1 MRVAFM
7 ASDAI
12 ALDSI
17 RALFDGGCPGFE
29 LACAV
34 SNPDRPK
41 GRGKK
46 LSPNDVSAW
55 ALENGVE
62 LLRPE
67 GSPDESDAA
76 RMRELGVEM
85 IVVMAYGRMLKKNV
99 LEYGKYPCL
108 NLHASLLPQLRGAS
122 PVETAIALGFKSTG
136 VSLMAIEPRMDS
148 GPVCAA
154 AEVAIEPSDGSASLR
169 GKIAAA
175 AARLLAENISSVA
188 DGSAKFEPQDESRA
202 TYTRKIAKEDL
213 FLDFRLPAEEI
224 ANRAR
229 AFSFAVAEIGG
240 EAVKLSNAFAAAR
253 MRGGAECGEVVAAS
267 RADGLRIACGA
278 GDIVF
283 GAIQRPCSKMLS
295 APEFFAGNSIE
306 VGKVLKSF
314 DSRPLLRP

>member
-1 MRVAFM
+1 M

-85 IVVMAYGRMLKKNV
+85 IVVMAYGRMLKKTFW
-99 LEYGKYPCL
+99 
-108 NLHASLLPQLRGAS
+108 S
-122 PVETAIALGFKSTG
+122 TA
-136 VSLMAIEPRMDS
+136 
-148 GPVCAA
+148 
-154 AEVAIEPSDGSASLR
+154 
-169 GKIAAA
+169 
-175 AARLLAENISSVA
+175 NI
-188 DGSAKFEPQDESRA
+188 RA
-202 TYTRKIAKEDL
+202 
-213 FLDFRLPAEEI
+213 
-224 ANRAR
+224 
-229 AFSFAVAEIGG
+229 
-240 EAVKLSNAFAAAR
+240 
-253 MRGGAECGEVVAAS
+253 
-267 RADGLRIACGA
+267 
-278 GDIVF
+278 
-283 GAIQRPCSKMLS
+283 
-295 APEFFAGNSIE
+295 
-306 VGKVLKSF
+306 
-314 DSRPLLRP
+314 

>member
-1 MRVAFM
+1 M

-213 FLDFRLPAEEI
+213 FLDFRLSAEEI

>member
-1 MRVAFM
+1 M

-17 RALFDGGCPGFE
+17 RALFGGGCPGFE
-29 LACAV
+29 LACVV

-99 LEYGKYPCL
+99 LEYGRYPCL

-154 AEVAIEPSDGSASLR
+154 AEVAIAPSDGSASLR

-175 AARLLAENISSVA
+175 AARLLSENISSVA
-188 DGSAKFEPQDESRA
+188 NGSAKFEPQDESRA

-240 EAVKLSNAFAAAR
+240 EVVKLSNAFAAAR
-253 MRGGAECGEVVAAS
+253 MKGGAECGEVVAAS

>member
-1 MRVAFM
+1 M

-17 RALFDGGCPGFE
+17 RALFGGGCPGFE
-29 LACAV
+29 LACVV

-76 RMRELGVEM
+76 RLRELGVEM

-99 LEYGKYPCL
+99 LEYGRYPCL

-154 AEVAIEPSDGSASLR
+154 AEVAIAPSDGSASLR

-175 AARLLAENISSVA
+175 AARLLSENIFSVA

-240 EAVKLSNAFAAAR
+240 EVVKLSNAFAAAR
-253 MRGGAECGEVVAAS
+253 MKGGAECGEVVAAS

>member
-1 MRVAFM
+1 M

-17 RALFDGGCPGFE
+17 RALFSGGCPGFE
-29 LACAV
+29 LACVV

-99 LEYGKYPCL
+99 LEYGRYPCL

-154 AEVAIEPSDGSASLR
+154 AEVAIAPSDGSASLR

-175 AARLLAENISSVA
+175 AARLLSENISSVA

-240 EAVKLSNAFAAAR
+240 EVVKLSNAFAAAR
-253 MRGGAECGEVVAAS
+253 MKGGAECGEVVAAS

>member
-1 MRVAFM
+1 M

-67 GSPDESDAA
+67 GSPDESAVA

>member
-1 MRVAFM
+1 MS
-7 ASDAI
+7 SDAI

-17 RALFDGGCPGFE
+17 RALFGGGCPGFE
-29 LACAV
+29 LACVV

-213 FLDFRLPAEEI
+213 FLDFRLSAEEI

>member
-1 MRVAFM
+1 M

-67 GSPDESDAA
+67 GSPDESDVA

-169 GKIAAA
+169 GKIAAS

-188 DGSAKFEPQDESRA
+188 DGSAKFEPQDESHA

>member
-1 MRVAFM
+1 M
-7 ASDAI
+7 
-12 ALDSI
+12 
-17 RALFDGGCPGFE
+17 
-29 LACAV
+29 
-34 SNPDRPK
+34 
-41 GRGKK
+41 
-46 LSPNDVSAW
+46 
-55 ALENGVE
+55 
-62 LLRPE
+62 
-67 GSPDESDAA
+67 
-76 RMRELGVEM
+76 
-85 IVVMAYGRMLKKNV
+85 
-99 LEYGKYPCL
+99 
-108 NLHASLLPQLRGAS
+108 
-122 PVETAIALGFKSTG
+122 ETAIALGFKSTG

-188 DGSAKFEPQDESRA
+188 DGSAKFEPQDELRA

-224 ANRAR
+224 ANRSR

-240 EAVKLSNAFAAAR
+240 EAVKLSNAFAAER

-314 DSRPLLRP
+314 ESRPLLRP

>member
-1 MRVAFM
+1 M

-17 RALFDGGCPGFE
+17 RALFGGGCPGFE
-29 LACAV
+29 LACVV

-99 LEYGKYPCL
+99 LEYGRYPCL

-154 AEVAIEPSDGSASLR
+154 AEVAIAPSDGSASLR

-175 AARLLAENISSVA
+175 AARLLSENISSVA

-253 MRGGAECGEVVAAS
+253 MKGGAECGEVVAAS

-306 VGKVLKSF
+306 VGKILKSF

>member
-1 MRVAFM
+1 M

-17 RALFDGGCPGFE
+17 RALFGGGCPGFE
-29 LACAV
+29 LACVV

>member
-17 RALFDGGCPGFE
+17 RALFGGGCPGFE
-29 LACAV
+29 LACVV

-67 GSPDESDAA
+67 SSPDESDAA

-99 LEYGKYPCL
+99 LEYGRYPCL

-154 AEVAIEPSDGSASLR
+154 AEVAIAPSDGSASLR

-175 AARLLAENISSVA
+175 AARLLSENISSVA

-240 EAVKLSNAFAAAR
+240 EVVKLSNAFAAAR
-253 MRGGAECGEVVAAS
+253 MKGGAECGEVVAAS

>member
-1 MRVAFM
+1 M

-67 GSPDESDAA
+67 GSPDESDVA

-99 LEYGKYPCL
+99 LEYGRYPCL

-240 EAVKLSNAFAAAR
+240 EAVKLSNAFAAER

>member
-1 MRVAFM
+1 M

-17 RALFDGGCPGFE
+17 RALFGGGCPGFE
-29 LACAV
+29 LACVV

-213 FLDFRLPAEEI
+213 FLDFRLSAEEI

-314 DSRPLLRP
+314 DSRLLLRP

>member
-1 MRVAFM
+1 M

-17 RALFDGGCPGFE
+17 RALFGGGCPGFE
-29 LACAV
+29 LACVV

-99 LEYGKYPCL
+99 LEYGRYPCL

-154 AEVAIEPSDGSASLR
+154 SEVAIAPSDGSASLR

-175 AARLLAENISSVA
+175 AARLLSENISSVA

-253 MRGGAECGEVVAAS
+253 MKGGAECGEVVAAS

>member
-1 MRVAFM
+1 MS
-7 ASDAI
+7 SDAI

-67 GSPDESDAA
+67 GSPDESDVA

-188 DGSAKFEPQDESRA
+188 DGSAKFEPQVRRRGDRRGGGQALECLCGRA
-202 TYTRKIAKEDL
+202 NEGRRGMRRGRRGLA
-213 FLDFRLPAEEI
+213 RRRAQ
-224 ANRAR
+224 NRVR
-229 AFSFAVAEIGG
+229 SGRHRVRGDT
-240 EAVKLSNAFAAAR
+240 EAVLKNAFRA
-253 MRGGAECGEVVAAS
+253 GIFCGQFNRS
-267 RADGLRIACGA
+267 RKGFEEL
-278 GDIVF
+278 
-283 GAIQRPCSKMLS
+283 
-295 APEFFAGNSIE
+295 
-306 VGKVLKSF
+306 
-314 DSRPLLRP
+314 

>member
-1 MRVAFM
+1 M

-67 GSPDESDAA
+67 GSPDESDVAC
-76 RMRELGVEM
+76 MRELGVEM

-99 LEYGKYPCL
+99 LEYGRYPCL

-253 MRGGAECGEVVAAS
+253 MKGGAECGEVVAAS

>member
-1 MRVAFM
+1 M

-17 RALFDGGCPGFE
+17 RVLFDGGCPGFE

-55 ALENGVE
+55 ALANGVE

-67 GSPDESDAA
+67 GSPDESDVA

-85 IVVMAYGRMLKKNV
+85 VVVMAYGRMLKKNV

-175 AARLLAENISSVA
+175 AARLLAENIYSVA

-213 FLDFRLPAEEI
+213 FLDFRLPAGEI

-253 MRGGAECGEVVAAS
+253 MKGGAECGEVVAAS
-267 RADGLRIACGA
+267 RADGLRIACGE

-314 DSRPLLRP
+314 DSRSLLRP

>member
-1 MRVAFM
+1 M

-17 RALFDGGCPGFE
+17 KALFDGGCPGFE

-67 GSPDESDAA
+67 GSPDESDVA

-99 LEYGKYPCL
+99 LEYGRYPCL

-202 TYTRKIAKEDL
+202 TYTRKMAKEDL

-253 MRGGAECGEVVAAS
+253 MKGGAECGEVVAAS

>member
-1 MRVAFM
+1 M

-67 GSPDESDAA
+67 GSPDESDVA

-154 AEVAIEPSDGSASLR
+154 AEVAIESSDGSASLR

>member
-1 MRVAFM
+1 M

-17 RALFDGGCPGFE
+17 RALFGGGCPGFE
-29 LACAV
+29 LACVV

-76 RMRELGVEM
+76 RIRELGVEM

-213 FLDFRLPAEEI
+213 FLDFRLSAEEI

>member
-17 RALFDGGCPGFE
+17 RALFGGGCPGFE
-29 LACAV
+29 LACVV

-76 RMRELGVEM
+76 RMRGLGVEM

-99 LEYGKYPCL
+99 LEYGRYPCL

-154 AEVAIEPSDGSASLR
+154 EEVAIEPSDGSASLR

-188 DGSAKFEPQDESRA
+188 DGSAKFKPQDESRA
-202 TYTRKIAKEDL
+202 TYTRKIGKEDL

-240 EAVKLSNAFAAAR
+240 EAVKLSKAFAAAR
-253 MRGGAECGEVVAAS
+253 MKGGAECGEVVAAS
-267 RADGLRIACGA
+267 RADGLRIACGD
-278 GDIVF
+278 GDIAF

>member
-1 MRVAFM
+1 M

-17 RALFDGGCPGFE
+17 RALFGGGCPGFE
-29 LACAV
+29 LACVV

-67 GSPDESDAA
+67 GSPDESDVA

-154 AEVAIEPSDGSASLR
+154 AEVAIELSDGSASLR

-253 MRGGAECGEVVAAS
+253 MRGGAECGEGVAAS

>member
-213 FLDFRLPAEEI
+213 FLDFRLSAEEI

-314 DSRPLLRP
+314 DSRPLLRS

>member
-1 MRVAFM
+1 M

-34 SNPDRPK
+34 SNPDKPK

-67 GSPDESDAA
+67 GSPDESDVA

-99 LEYGKYPCL
+99 LEYGRYPCL

-253 MRGGAECGEVVAAS
+253 MKGGAECGEVVAAS

>member
-7 ASDAI
+7 SSDAI

-213 FLDFRLPAEEI
+213 FLDFRLSAEEI

-267 RADGLRIACGA
+267 RADGLRIACGT

>member
-1 MRVAFM
+1 M

-17 RALFDGGCPGFE
+17 RALFGGGCPGFE
-29 LACAV
+29 LACVV

-67 GSPDESDAA
+67 GSPDESDVA

-154 AEVAIEPSDGSASLR
+154 AEVAIELSDGSASLR

>member
-99 LEYGKYPCL
+99 LEYGRYPCL

-213 FLDFRLPAEEI
+213 FLDFRLSAEEI

>member
-1 MRVAFM
+1 M

-17 RALFDGGCPGFE
+17 RALFGGGCPGFE
-29 LACAV
+29 LACVV

-213 FLDFRLPAEEI
+213 FLDFRLSAEEI

>member
-1 MRVAFM
+1 M

-17 RALFDGGCPGFE
+17 RALFGGGCPGFE
-29 LACAV
+29 LACVV

-76 RMRELGVEM
+76 RLRELGVEM

-99 LEYGKYPCL
+99 LEYGRYPCL

-154 AEVAIEPSDGSASLR
+154 AEVAIAPSDGSASLR

-175 AARLLAENISSVA
+175 AARLLSENISSVA

-240 EAVKLSNAFAAAR
+240 EVVKLSNAFAAAR
-253 MRGGAECGEVVAAS
+253 MKGGAECGEVVAAS

>member
-1 MRVAFM
+1 M

-17 RALFDGGCPGFE
+17 RALFGGGCPGFE
-29 LACAV
+29 LACVV

-122 PVETAIALGFKSTG
+122 PVETAIVLGFKSTG

-213 FLDFRLPAEEI
+213 FLDFRLSAEEI

-306 VGKVLKSF
+306 VGKVL
-314 DSRPLLRP
+314 

>member
-1 MRVAFM
+1 M

-213 FLDFRLPAEEI
+213 FLDFRLSAEEI

-314 DSRPLLRP
+314 DSRPLLRS

>member
-1 MRVAFM
+1 M

-17 RALFDGGCPGFE
+17 RALFGGGCPGFE

-213 FLDFRLPAEEI
+213 FLDFRLSAEEI

>member
-17 RALFDGGCPGFE
+17 RALFGGGCPGFE
-29 LACAV
+29 LACVV

-99 LEYGKYPCL
+99 LEYGRYPCL

-154 AEVAIEPSDGSASLR
+154 AEVAIAPSDGSASLR

-175 AARLLAENISSVA
+175 AARLLSENISSVA

-253 MRGGAECGEVVAAS
+253 MKGGAECGEVVAAS

>member
-29 LACAV
+29 LAGVV

-99 LEYGKYPCL
+99 LEYGRYPCL

-154 AEVAIEPSDGSASLR
+154 AEVAIAPSDGSASLR

-175 AARLLAENISSVA
+175 AARLLSENISSVA

-240 EAVKLSNAFAAAR
+240 EVVKLSNAFAAAR
-253 MRGGAECGEVVAAS
+253 MKGGAECGEVVAAS

>member
-1 MRVAFM
+1 M

-67 GSPDESDAA
+67 GAPDESDVA

-99 LEYGKYPCL
+99 LEYGRYPCL

>member
-1 MRVAFM
+1 M

-17 RALFDGGCPGFE
+17 RALFGGGCPGFE
-29 LACAV
+29 LACVV

-99 LEYGKYPCL
+99 LEYGRYPCL

-154 AEVAIEPSDGSASLR
+154 AEVAIAPSDGSASLR

-175 AARLLAENISSVA
+175 AARLLSENISSVA

-253 MRGGAECGEVVAAS
+253 MKGGAECGEVVAAS

>member
-1 MRVAFM
+1 M

-17 RALFDGGCPGFE
+17 RALFGGGCPGFE
-29 LACAV
+29 LACVV

-99 LEYGKYPCL
+99 LEYGRYPCL

-154 AEVAIEPSDGSASLR
+154 AEVAIAPSDGSASLR

-175 AARLLAENISSVA
+175 AARLLSENISSVA

-240 EAVKLSNAFAAAR
+240 EVVKLSNAFAAAR
-253 MRGGAECGEVVAAS
+253 MKGGAECGEVVAAS

>member
-1 MRVAFM
+1 M

-67 GSPDESDAA
+67 GSPDESDVA

-169 GKIAAA
+169 GKTAAA

-213 FLDFRLPAEEI
+213 FLDFRLSAEEI